1 MKALTGGRGVDVV
14 YDGVGGDISVE
25 SLRCVRFGAR
35 FLIVGWAATPFVAR
49 GKGQRGAPNA
59 NQLPTNLIMMKGLDV
74 LGCPTVIS
82 TVEDP
87 SLRATAARAGP
98 GVGGAGQAAPARL
111 AHVPARGVQD
121 GHAREV
127 ERRGHRRLRAAPVKA
142 LLLALLVA
150 CATPRPVVTPPAPH
164 MAWGLVMHGGAG
176 VITRDK
182 LTPEREAA
190 IRADLERAL
199 RAAHAVLAKGGKS
212 ADAVTA
218 AITILEDSPLF
229 NAGKGAVF
237 THDGLNE
244 LDAAI
249 MDGRAHTAGAVAGV
263 RTIKNPI
270 LLAKAVMDNGRHV
283 MLIGRGAE
291 EFAATAGI
299 EIVDPSYFRTE
310 ERWQQ
315 LQQAL
320 AEDRLRHRR
329 RRRARQDRRPRRGHV
344 DGRPHEQAVRPRR
357 RLADHR
363 RRHLRRRAL
372 RRLRDRPRRA
382 VHSLHRRARHL
393 RARRVRPRVAR
404 TGGR

>member
-1 MKALTGGRGVDVV
+1 M
-14 YDGVGGDISVE
+14 
-25 SLRCVRFGAR
+25 
-35 FLIVGWAATPFVAR
+35 
-49 GKGQRGAPNA
+49 
-59 NQLPTNLIMMKGLDV
+59 
-74 LGCPTVIS
+74 
-82 TVEDP
+82 
-87 SLRATAARAGP
+87 
-98 GVGGAGQAAPARL
+98 
-111 AHVPARGVQD
+111 
-121 GHAREV
+121 
-127 ERRGHRRLRAAPVKA
+127 KA

-320 AEDRLRHRR
+320 AEDHFGTVGVVAL
-329 RRRARQDRRPRRGHV
+329 DRTGDLAAGTSTGGLTNKRYGRVGDSPIIGAGTYADEHCGVSATGH
-344 DGRPHEQAVRPRR
+344 GELFIRYT
-357 RLADHR
+357 
-363 RRHLRRRAL
+363 
-372 RRLRDRPRRA
+372 
-382 VHSLHRRARHL
+382 
-393 RARRVRPRVAR
+393 VAR
-404 TGGR
+404 DICARVEYAHESLAQAADDVVMHELVQAGGDGGVIALDAQGHWAMPFNTPGMYRGYITEDGVPHIEIFR